1 MSDAASP
8 PDFMDLIFATDI
20 SHALDLWNPFVWVT
34 TVRRGDR
41 EDGEVVA
48 EFEMGLARRRARL
61 ALRGQDDMLVNVV
74 KKAALWG

>member
-1 MSDAASP
+1 M
-8 PDFMDLIFATDI
+8 FQTFAPIDI
-20 SHALDLWNPFVWVT
+20 SHAVDLWNPFVWIT
-34 TVRRGDR
+34 TIRRGGQ

-74 KKAALWG
+74 KKAALWGWVVYVHMV